1 MAEITAQMV
10 KELRAATNAGVLE
23 CKKALTETDGDFD
36 AAVELLRK
44 KGLSAA
50 AKKASRDTKDGII
63 GVYVHPGA
71 KMAGMAEVACET
83 DFVARTED
91 FQQLAYD
98 IAMHIVATR
107 PEYVSREDVP
117 ADVIEKEMAIYREQ
131 MAASGKPEHII
142 DRIVEG
148 KIDKWYSEV
157 CLLEQPFVKDNDITI
172 EDLLKKHIASLGENI
187 KVNRFARL
195 EIGG

>member
-23 CKKALTETDGDFD
+23 CKKALIEADGDFD

-50 AKKASRDTKDGII
+50 AKKASRDTKDGLI

-71 KMAGMAEVACET
+71 KMAGMVEVACET
-83 DFVARTED
+83 DFVARTDD

-98 IAMHIVATR
+98 IAMHIVAAR
-107 PEYVSREDVP
+107 PEYVSREEIP
-117 ADVIEKEMAIYREQ
+117 ADVVEKEMAIYREQ
-131 MAASGKPEHII
+131 MTASGKPEHII

-148 KIDKWYSEV
+148 KIDKWRSEI
-157 CLLEQPFVKDNDITI
+157 CLLEQPFIKDNDITI
-172 EDLLKKHIASLGENI
+172 EDLLKRHIASLGENI